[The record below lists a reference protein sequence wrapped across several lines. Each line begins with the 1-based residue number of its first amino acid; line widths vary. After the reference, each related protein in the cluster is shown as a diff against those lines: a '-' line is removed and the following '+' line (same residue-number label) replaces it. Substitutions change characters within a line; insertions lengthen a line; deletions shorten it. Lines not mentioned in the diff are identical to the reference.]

1 MCVHF
6 ARPLAPV
13 RRSSRRPAPATLS
26 RFGLTALLALC
37 TAPFALAQT
46 GPGAST
52 GGGAG
57 LGDTGAAS
65 TSTGSIGPVSVPG
78 EEEVYVL
85 DELAVTSGLV
95 RGSAADLANVRLKA
109 DVAINFLSADEL
121 AKFSAGDA
129 AEALIRIPGVSVAG
143 GEFAVIRGLSDRY
156 ANTLLNGLKIPSPD
170 PEKQAVQL
178 DLFPSNLID
187 SIVVSKTF
195 MPDLWGDSSGGS
207 VDLGSKIVPES
218 RVGQISVGISAN
230 DSVLGKDI
238 PVDPAAGR
246 ADWFGRGASDRAPRP
261 PVGFGS
267 RAAVP
272 VVPTTDTGGVGQKV
286 SFSYGDRID
295 VKDDIAVGFT
305 LAGVQET
312 DIDLKTGER
321 SSLFWRV
328 TPGPISERRL
338 RAVPSNNGTSDF
350 VQSETSGSLAGLVG
364 VGVEFGKDHRLG
376 LVGLY
381 SQSGISTAERRSNVG
396 PTSSQELTDAD
407 DDGVR
412 DYTWFSDTLS
422 YRERNLSALQLQ
434 GDHSFRG
441 LNELGMVWAL
451 QSASTYQD
459 EPGLS
464 QAGYGQVVNNPGAS
478 GITISGPAT
487 VGDYFLSSN
496 NGVLRP
502 LSQAWGRTD
511 EDQKSGRVDFTLPFE
526 SFAQR
531 ESQLK
536 FGGAFERSDRSFD
549 GQVETYSPG
558 SFFFGPAAQPL
569 YDGLL
574 TGPGPSNS
582 TTSIAEGQRR
592 LEAGYLMVS
601 YALPRNVTLAAGV
614 RLESFRLASTG
625 AGQFGNLTT
634 NDFYNNY
641 QTVLG
646 TTPDRRSTS
655 INEDDLLPAASL
667 TWNPRERLFVRVG
680 VSETIARPS
689 FREIGPYFSQS
700 LETGNLVLGN
710 PALST
715 SSVRNFDVRLE
726 RYFGEDGRDL
736 AAVTVFTKRID
747 QPIEKVVFPTTE
759 GPVET
764 WVNNPGE
771 ADMRGF
777 EIELRKNLGFLG
789 EPLRAL
795 TLSGNFTAIDAEVPL
810 EPSTAAGIDNIYNL
824 LPPDQRPNA
833 PSSRRL
839 FDQPEW
845 IFNTDLT
852 WEIRSWRTEVV
863 LSYFRIS
870 EVLAVTGSATST
882 AFFYYDSFEREYDR
896 LDLGVT
902 HRFGDGW
909 AVRFQAKNLT
919 DPVRGLVYDP
929 GSPAAGANRVSYRA
943 GRDFSVSVSKKF

>member
-6 ARPLAPV
+6 ARPSAPASRV
-13 RRSSRRPAPATLS
+13 RRFSPATLS
-26 RFGLTALLALC
+26 RVGVSALLALC
-37 TAPFALAQT
+37 AAPAGFAQT
-46 GPGAST
+46 DVG
-52 GGGAG
+52 
-57 LGDTGAAS
+57 TGAAS
-65 TSTGSIGPVSVPG
+65 SSTGSPGPAPATTSG
-78 EEEVYVL
+78 DDEVFML
-85 DELAVTSGLV
+85 DDLAVTSDVV

-109 DVAINFLSADEL
+109 DVSINFLSADDL

-156 ANTLLNGLKIPSPD
+156 ANTLLNGLKLPSPD

-207 VDLGSKIVPES
+207 VNLGTKIVPDA
-218 RVGQISVGISAN
+218 RTGQISVGLSAN

-246 ADWFGRGASDRAPRP
+246 ADWIGRGASDRAPRP

-267 RAAVP
+267 REQVP
-272 VVPTTDTGGVGQKV
+272 IVPDTETGRIGEKI
-286 SFSYGDRID
+286 SFSYGDRIQL
-295 VKDDIAVGFT
+295 KDDIALGFT
-305 LAGVQET
+305 LAAVQET
-312 DIDLKTGER
+312 DVDLRQGER

-328 TPGPISERRL
+328 TPGPIADRRL
-338 RAVPSNNGTSDF
+338 VSVPSIDGTSDF
-350 VQSETSGSLAGLVG
+350 VQSETTGSLAGLLG
-364 VGVEFGKDHRLG
+364 LGLEFGQDHRLG
-376 LVGLY
+376 FVGLY
-381 SQSGISTAERRSNVG
+381 SQSGISTVERQTDVG
-396 PTSSQELTDAD
+396 PSSSSELSDAD

-412 DYTWFSDTLS
+412 DYRWFNDTIA
-422 YRERNLSALQLQ
+422 YRERNLTALQLQ
-434 GDHSFRG
+434 GEHTLRG
-441 LNELGMVWAL
+441 ARDLGVTWAL

-464 QAGYGQVVNNPGAS
+464 EAGYGQVINDPGPS
-478 GITISGPAT
+478 GITVSGPAT

-496 NGVLRP
+496 NGVIRP
-502 LSQAWGRTD
+502 LSQAWSRTD
-511 EDQKSGRVDFTLPFE
+511 EDQVSGRLDFTLPFE
-526 SFAQR
+526 SHAQR

-536 FGGAFERSDRSFD
+536 FGGAFERAERTFD

-558 SFFFGPAAQPL
+558 AFFFGPSPQPL
-569 YDGLL
+569 YDSRLG
-574 TGPGPSNS
+574 GPGPSNS
-582 TTSIAEGQRR
+582 TTSAATGDRR

-601 YALPRNVTLAAGV
+601 YGLPRGFTLAAGV
-614 RLESFRLASTG
+614 RLESFRLASSG
-625 AGQFGNLTT
+625 SGQFGNLTST
-634 NDFYNNY
+634 DFYNAF
-641 QTVLG
+641 QGILG
-646 TTPDRRSTS
+646 TTPDRRTTA

-667 TWNPRERLFVRVG
+667 TWNPRERLFFRVG

-710 PALST
+710 PALGT
-715 SSVRNFDVRLE
+715 SSVRNFDVRVE
-726 RYFGEDGRDL
+726 RYFGEQGRDL
-736 AAVTVFTKRID
+736 AAFTVFTKRID

-764 WVNNPGE
+764 WLNNPGE
-771 ADMRGF
+771 AEMRGF
-777 EIELRKNLGFLG
+777 EIELKKNLGFLG
-789 EPLRAL
+789 EPMRAF
-795 TLSGNFTAIDAEVPL
+795 TLSGNFTAIDAEVPI
-810 EPSTAAGIDNIYNL
+810 EPSTAAGIANFYNL
-824 LPPDQRPNA
+824 LPPDQRPSA
-833 PSSRRL
+833 PTTRRL

-852 WEIRSWRTEVV
+852 WEIPSWKTEVV

-870 EVLAVTGSATST
+870 EVLTVTGSATST

-896 LDLGVT
+896 LDLGIT
-902 HRFGDGW
+902 RRFGDGW
-909 AVRFQAKNLT
+909 SVRLQAKNLT
-919 DPVRGLVYDP
+919 DPVRGLVYD
-929 GSPAAGANRVSYRA
+929 GDSPAGGANRVSYRA
-943 GRDFSVSVSKKF
+943 GRDYSVSISKKF